1 MKDNFKILV
10 ENNYPEKEMSKT
22 MDIKFDDGE
31 IKQAF
36 KKYQSRNWEETIN
49 IYYKVIK
56 RQPNIFFALQLL
68 GACAYKKLVESL

>member
-1 MKDNFKILV
+1 
-10 ENNYPEKEMSKT
+10 MSKT

-56 RQPNIFFALQLL
+56 RQPNIFLL
-68 GACAYKKLVESL
+68 YNFQGHVLIKSWWKAFNFNSFS

>member
-1 MKDNFKILV
+1 MKDNLKIFV

-36 KKYQSRNWEETIN
+36 KKYQSR
-49 IYYKVIK
+49 
-56 RQPNIFFALQLL
+56 
-68 GACAYKKLVESL
+68 G